1 MELKKSPKADL
12 ESRRSLFLE
21 IGLALSLALVILMFS
36 WSQEEQVV
44 EKIDMGLT
52 APEQEIIEVT
62 TQEEKPVVPQKQTI
76 QVLSDFINVVKNE
89 TKITTEISFEDFSE
103 DVVIAPPAAAVVEEV
118 VEDDAPVMIVEDMP
132 SFQGGG
138 IEVFRNWVME
148 RLRYPQVAQENN
160 IQGKVVLSFVI
171 ERDGSLSSI
180 EILQSPDKSL
190 ADEASRVLA
199 MSPKWKPGK
208 QRNLAVRVK
217 FVLPVEF
224 KLQH

>member
-1 MELKKSPKADL
+1 
-12 ESRRSLFLE
+12 
-21 IGLALSLALVILMFS
+21 MFS

-171 ERDGSLSSI
+171 ERDGSLSNI

>member
-171 ERDGSLSSI
+171 ERDGSLSNI

-224 KLQH
+224 KLQY

>member
-171 ERDGSLSSI
+171 ERDGSLSNI

>member
-36 WSQEEQVV
+36 WSQKERVV

-62 TQEEKPVVPQKQTI
+62 TQEEKPVVTQKQTI

-103 DVVIAPPAAAVVEEV
+103 DVVIAPPAAVVEEV